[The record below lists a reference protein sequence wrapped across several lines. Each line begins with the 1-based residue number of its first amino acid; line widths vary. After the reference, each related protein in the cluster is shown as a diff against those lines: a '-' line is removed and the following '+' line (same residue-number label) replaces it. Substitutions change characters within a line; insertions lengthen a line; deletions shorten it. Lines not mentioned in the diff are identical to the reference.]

1 MAKVKAAKAP
11 REVRRNVPSIDLALN
26 ITRISVTTIICL
38 GITFLATWLNY
49 VVQNPE
55 AEIYNVEGMM
65 KFIDKNI
72 NFMSSYIVCAFILWA
87 AIGFVLATLLV
98 RFIKYCLNY
107 K

>member
-1 MAKVKAAKAP
+1 MAKAKAVKAP

-26 ITRISVTTIICL
+26 IVRISVTTIVCL

-55 AEIYNVEGMM
+55 AEFYNITGMM
-65 KFIDKNI
+65 EFIDKNI
-72 NFMSSYIVCAFILWA
+72 NFMSSYISCAFILWA
-87 AIGFVLATLLV
+87 TIGFILATLLV